1 VVELRP
7 AHLGSGLDDL
17 PMPTVIV
24 VDASGTIRWIDVHP
38 DHTTRTEPQ
47 QILAAV
53 DAVVYA
59 D

>member
-1 VVELRP
+1 LTTYRCRP
-7 AHLGSGLDDL
+7 SSSST
-17 PMPTVIV
+17 P
-24 VDASGTIRWIDVHP
+24 GTIRWIDVHP

-53 DAVVYA
+53 DAAVYA